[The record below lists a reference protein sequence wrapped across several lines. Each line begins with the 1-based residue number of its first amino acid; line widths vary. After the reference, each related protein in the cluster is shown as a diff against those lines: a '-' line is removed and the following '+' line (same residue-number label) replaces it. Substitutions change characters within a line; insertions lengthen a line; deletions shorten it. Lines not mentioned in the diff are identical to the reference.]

1 MYKSHPEEPWENKLK
16 LYLGRKR
23 FDLLA
28 DTVGHSL
35 GFVLYCSLSFWCLFL
50 YNFKNLCL

>member
-1 MYKSHPEEPWENKLK
+1 MVGVIMYKSHPEEPWENKLK
-16 LYLGRKR
+16 LYLERKR

-35 GFVLYCSLSFWCLFL
+35 GFLLYCSLSF
-50 YNFKNLCL
+50 